1 MLNLWSSG
9 PLHMKLEELIR
20 SITTKEVRDGMMS
33 SKLVDNASENNHV
46 NGILTYA
53 MYDSNIIALEEQ

>member
-1 MLNLWSSG
+1 
-9 PLHMKLEELIR
+9 MKLEELIR

-46 NGILTYA
+46 NGILAYA